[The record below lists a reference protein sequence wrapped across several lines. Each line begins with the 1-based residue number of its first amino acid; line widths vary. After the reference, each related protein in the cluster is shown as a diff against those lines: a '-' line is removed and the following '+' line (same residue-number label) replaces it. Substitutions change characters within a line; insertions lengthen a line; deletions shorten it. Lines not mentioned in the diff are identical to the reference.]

1 LSPQE
6 VSLLTISRGAPASVP
21 DVVAMLRAI
30 DALLPDSDGLKWFN
44 WLYLQV
50 TESVNANVGH
60 TGQGGRGGLV
70 DAAWL
75 AELDVRFASLYFS
88 ALERWLASEGHPSPH
103 CWAAMFNRREDVMLA
118 RIQFALAGINAHISH
133 DLALAIVATCEATS
147 VAPSHQSQQYR
158 DFKALNANLDALI
171 ETAKKTLRVRLLGQ
185 VLPAVS
191 RLEDTIG
198 GWNIAASRE
207 AAWVSAEALWLIRHE
222 PFLRSEYEKRL
233 DDLTTAANEALLIT
247 IP

>member
-1 LSPQE
+1 
-6 VSLLTISRGAPASVP
+6 VP

-50 TESVNANVGH
+50 TESVNASVGH
-60 TGQGGRGGLV
+60 VGQVGQSDLV

-88 ALERWLASEGHPSPH
+88 ALERWLAPEGQPAPH
-103 CWAAMFNRREDVMLA
+103 CWAAMFNRRKDVMLA

-158 DFKALNANLDALI
+158 DFTALNANLDALI
-171 ETAKKTLRVRLLGQ
+171 ETAKKTLHVRLLGQ
-185 VLPAVS
+185 VLPPVS
-191 RLEDTIG
+191 RLEDAIG

-207 AAWVSAEALWLIRHE
+207 AAWVSAEALWLVRHE
-222 PFLRSEYEKRL
+222 SLLRANHERL
-233 DDLTTAANEALLIT
+233 LDLATTAANGAILIT